1 MPKGCVLNET
11 TSKSMGVHGINGNVV
26 YSVDLYTN
34 CFTTASFIRT
44 SSRMI
49 KFLRRSAHRKL
60 LLHANGTCDAQEKK
74 N

>member
-1 MPKGCVLNET
+1 
-11 TSKSMGVHGINGNVV
+11 MGVHGINGNVYMNYSISIYVV
-26 YSVDLYTN
+26 YSVDVYTN
-34 CFTTASFIRT
+34 CFTIASFIRT

-49 KFLRRSAHRKL
+49 KFLRKSAHRKL